1 MHVIKYEN
9 GSTPMNEPTVV
20 ILSATEN
27 QPEVTADTILSW
39 LENDKG
45 NQVFV
50 FGKTWYTRLGSNSPH
65 RKHPSLRAAVQ
76 FAMTDAYMLKSAAAR
91 KERQG
96 I

>member
-1 MHVIKYEN
+1 MHEEYTLI
-9 GSTPMNEPTVV
+9 
-20 ILSATEN
+20 

-39 LENDKG
+39 LENDRG

-76 FAMTDAYMLKSAAAR
+76 FAMTDVDMLKYADAYKA
-91 KERQG
+91 RQG
-96 I
+96 T

>member
-1 MHVIKYEN
+1 
-9 GSTPMNEPTVV
+9 MNQDT
-20 ILSATEN
+20 II

-50 FGKTWYTRLGSNSPH
+50 FGKTWYTRLGSNSTH

-76 FAMTDAYMLKSAAAR
+76 FAMTDAYMLKSAAAY
-91 KERQG
+91 KARQG
-96 I
+96 L

>member
-1 MHVIKYEN
+1 MQPYSE
-9 GSTPMNEPTVV
+9 T
-20 ILSATEN
+20 TEFML
-27 QPEVTADTILSW
+27 TADTILSW

-50 FGKTWYTRLGSNSPH
+50 FGKTWYTRLGPNYPH

-76 FAMTDAYMLKSAAAR
+76 FAMTDADMLKHADAYKA
-91 KERQG
+91 KQG

>member
-1 MHVIKYEN
+1 
-9 GSTPMNEPTVV
+9 MNQYTV
-20 ILSATEN
+20 T

-39 LENDKG
+39 LESDRG

-50 FGKTWYTRLGSNSPH
+50 FAKTWYTRLGPNSPH

-76 FAMTDAYMLKSAAAR
+76 FAMTDADMLKHADAYKAS
-91 KERQG
+91 QS